1 MKFRRHNRQDDQFDD
16 QRRCMIDEQLR
27 GRDITDTRV
36 LNAMRRVPRHLFVP
50 EKRRQDS
57 YRDGPMSI
65 GYGQTISQPYIVASM
80 SQSLRVNKH
89 SRVLEIGTGCGYQ
102 AAILAELVRQV
113 YSVEVVPELTDKAR
127 RILKQLGY
135 QNIKMDVRDGSL
147 GWPEEAP
154 FDGIIV
160 TAAAPK
166 MPEPLIEQLKVGGAM
181 VIPLA
186 TDSYGRQFLTRITKD
201 SGGLKRETLYEVR
214 FVPMIGEVEE

>member
-16 QRRCMIDEQLR
+16 QRRRMIDEQLR
-27 GRDITDTRV
+27 GRDITDAGV
-36 LNAMRRVPRHLFVP
+36 LAAMRRVPRHLFVS
-50 EKRRQDS
+50 EKRRQDA

-80 SQSLRVNKH
+80 TQSLSMTKR

-102 AAILAELVRQV
+102 AAVLAELAGQV
-113 YSVEVVPELTDKAR
+113 YSVEVVPELIDRAR

-135 QNIKMDVRDGSL
+135 QNIKMDVRDGYL

-166 MPEPLIEQLKVGGAM
+166 MPEPLIEQLKVGGIM

-186 TDSYGRQFLTRITKD
+186 TDSYGRQFLTRFTKERD
-201 SGGLKRETLYEVR
+201 GLKCETLYEVR

>member
-1 MKFRRHNRQDDQFDD
+1 MKFRRHNRQDQEYDD
-16 QRRCMIDEQLR
+16 QRRRMIDEQLR
-27 GRDITDTRV
+27 RRDITDSRV
-36 LNAMRRVPRHLFVP
+36 LAAMRRVPRHLFVS
-50 EKRRQDS
+50 EKRRQDA

-80 SQSLRVNKH
+80 TQSLSMTKR

-102 AAILAELVRQV
+102 AAVLAELARQV

-135 QNIKMDVRDGSL
+135 RNITMDVRDGSL

-166 MPEPLIEQLKVGGAM
+166 MPEPLVTQLKVGGTM

-186 TDSYGRQFLTRITKD
+186 TDSYGRQFLTKVIRTVD
-201 SGGLKRETLYEVR
+201 GTTRQTLYEVR